1 MLYTLKYVDY
11 MEDWE
16 ALELFKQYSAQV
28 LRRKV

>member
-16 ALELFKQYSAQV
+16 ALELFRHFSAQV
-28 LRRKV
+28 VRRKV